1 MSRGSGECGNN
12 KNKYLLYSFIVY
24 VKGSAKITVRD
35 MRGVAKRVFV
45 REDRI
50 FEVIEKLCKNFPSG
64 AINI

>member
-24 VKGSAKITVRD
+24 VKGSAKITVQD

-50 FEVIEKLCKNFPSG
+50 FE
-64 AINI
+64 A

>member
-1 MSRGSGECGNN
+1 
-12 KNKYLLYSFIVY
+12 
-24 VKGSAKITVRD
+24 